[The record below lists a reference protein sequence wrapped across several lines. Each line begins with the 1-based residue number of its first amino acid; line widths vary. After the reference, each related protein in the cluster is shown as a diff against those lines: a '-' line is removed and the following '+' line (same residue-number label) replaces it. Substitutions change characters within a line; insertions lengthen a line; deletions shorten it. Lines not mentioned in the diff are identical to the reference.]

1 MNHQI
6 MELEDIPKSANISIG
21 DTIISGGMSSIFPRN
36 IPIGV
41 ISDFKLPESTNYYEI
56 SVKLL
61 EDFGSLR
68 NVYVVKNDFRVE
80 FNDLKNLNE

>member
-1 MNHQI
+1 MYWNGINHQI

-41 ISDFKLPESTNYYEI
+41 ISDFELPESTNYYEYFSEI
-56 SVKLL
+56 I
-61 EDFGSLR
+61 
-68 NVYVVKNDFRVE
+68 
-80 FNDLKNLNE
+80 

>member
-1 MNHQI
+1 
-6 MELEDIPKSANISIG
+6 MELEDIPKSANISVG

-41 ISDFKLPESTNYYEI
+41 IHKFELPESTNYYEI
-56 SVKLL
+56 SIKLF

-68 NVYVVKNDFRVE
+68 NVYVVKNDLKQE

>member
-1 MNHQI
+1 

-41 ISDFKLPESTNYYEI
+41 ISDFNLPESTNYFNI
-56 SVKLL
+56 SVKLF

-68 NVYVVKNDFRVE
+68 NVYIVKNDFTEE
-80 FNDLKNLNE
+80 FNDLINLIE

>member
-1 MNHQI
+1 

-36 IPIGV
+36 VPIGF
-41 ISDFKLPESTNYYEI
+41 ISDFKLPESTNYYVI
-56 SVKLL
+56 SVKLF

-68 NVYVVKNDFRVE
+68 NVYVVKNDFRGE